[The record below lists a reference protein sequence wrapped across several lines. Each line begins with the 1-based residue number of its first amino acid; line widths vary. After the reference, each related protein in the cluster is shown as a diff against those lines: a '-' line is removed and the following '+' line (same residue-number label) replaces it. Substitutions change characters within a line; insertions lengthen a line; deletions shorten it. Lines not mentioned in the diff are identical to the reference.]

1 MRTVSC
7 SVVLPAFCHL
17 NHIMDLSDADP
28 GYMIKSKACFTKDL
42 DARRA
47 TLNNRWLKL
56 ATTLDPRFKDLK
68 SIPKSE
74 REEVCVWYKTS
85 VRYLSYHEKSYATN

>member
-17 NHIMDLSDADP
+17 NRIMDLSDADP
-28 GYMIKSKACFTKDL
+28 GYMIKFKACFTKDL

-56 ATTLDPRFKDLK
+56 ATALDPRFKDLK
-68 SIPKSE
+68 SIPKTE
-74 REEVCVWYKTS
+74 REEVCVW
-85 VRYLSYHEKSYATN
+85 